1 MTNPWLAAFH
11 KPIGLSDDTAGAWF
25 ARIAD
30 LLLNHTRWVIGGR
43 RHRITEC
50 ELYYQGAGHHDP
62 FAHGDPVQVH
72 PGRWYFHKTAGVYR
86 GGSFKGV
93 DVTFGDGTARGGI
106 LIRGVESPN
115 GTLIDGPS
123 LLVDYVLR
131 SCAAESVL
139 ELDRKIADRLAW
151 NRSNPLHFEE
161 TDPHG
166 RGVLSCARV
175 GLSLRRAGP
184 GSTQPAYLTRHYRFL
199 TEPRA
204 IAKGK
209 PQMVMSL
216 HRIGRGPEE
225 IRQMTNA
232 PVRSITTYLAEYE
245 NGLRAG
251 RFEDYFGKEIGPRD
265 LCRLHGIADRFLA
278 IRPPA
283 FVAPPPRTP

>member
-1 MTNPWLAAFH
+1 MTNPWLASFR
-11 KPIGLSDDTAGAWF
+11 KPTGLSDDTAGAWF
-25 ARIAD
+25 SRLAD
-30 LLLNHTRWVIGGR
+30 LLLNRTRWVIGGR
-43 RHRITEC
+43 PHRITEC
-50 ELYYQGAGHHDP
+50 EFYYQGASHHDP

-106 LIRGVESPN
+106 LIRGVELPD

-151 NRSNPLHFEE
+151 NRSSPMHFEKI
-161 TDPHG
+161 DPLQTG
-166 RGVLSCARV
+166 ILSCARV
-175 GLSLRRAGP
+175 GLSLRRARP
-184 GSTQPAYLTRHYRFL
+184 GTTMPAYLTRHYRFL
-199 TEPRA
+199 TEPTA

-209 PQMVMSL
+209 PQMVMGL

-225 IRQMTNA
+225 IRRLTNV
-232 PVRSITTYLAEYE
+232 PVRSIATYLAEYE
-245 NGLRAG
+245 YGLRAG

-265 LCRLHGIADRFLA
+265 LCRLHGIADRVFA
-278 IRPPA
+278 RAERVSKGKDQPGA
-283 FVAPPPRTP
+283 